1 MTKDESG
8 RAPYQS
14 PRDTIPYDKPM
25 GQARQSPKQFLRDI
39 SPYDKLTGQAG
50 QGVLETAIVTMLFM
64 CAVVFAVIQLC
75 IITYGYLA
83 GHDAAFAAV
92 RSAVVQKSIGDAK
105 SAARNSGFFVM
116 ASQISG
122 TNNITPEKVTVWD
135 KNPLGKAPKDYAGQ
149 QVVMYSAHMHY
160 GQSIMFPSLLQPFNP
175 TKFYGGGNPLLKMIT
190 HARMMRSPD
199 REYLTKAYPGAE
211 EW

>member
-1 MTKDESG
+1 MKKMNRFENE
-8 RAPYQS
+8 R
-14 PRDTIPYDKPM
+14 
-25 GQARQSPKQFLRDI
+25 
-39 SPYDKLTGQAG
+39 G
-50 QGVLETAIVTMLFM
+50 QGVLETTIVTMLFM
-64 CAVVFAVIQLC
+64 CACVFAIIQLC

-92 RSAVVQKSIGDAK
+92 RAGVVQKSIGDAK

-122 TNNITPEKVTVWD
+122 TNNILPQKVTVWQ

-160 GQSIMFPSLLQPFNP
+160 GQSIMFPSVLQPFNP
-175 TKFYGGGNPLLKMIT
+175 TKFYGGGNPLLKMVT

-199 REYLTKAYPGAE
+199 KLYLKKAYPGAD